1 MALKTLTNS
10 VLTGHTLIALPA
22 KAFEVEHGY
31 LFLPLQKSRLTG
43 LHFAS
48 NEGLVRTRVARA

>member
-10 VLTGHTLIALPA
+10 VLTGLTLIALTA

-31 LFLPLQKSRLTG
+31 LFLLLQKSRLTG
-43 LHFAS
+43 LHFAP
-48 NEGLVRTRVARA
+48 NEGLLLPRVARA